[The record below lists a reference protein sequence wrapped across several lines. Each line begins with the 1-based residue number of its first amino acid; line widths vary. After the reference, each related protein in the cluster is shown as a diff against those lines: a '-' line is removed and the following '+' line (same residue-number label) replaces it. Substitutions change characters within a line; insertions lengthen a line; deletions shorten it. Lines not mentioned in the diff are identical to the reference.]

1 MSNREDPV
9 PTEDESNLRA
19 GELSPQLGSPNEAE
33 GPRPAADSGSPVVLN
48 FSTTPGRLMF
58 PSVDG
63 EFMLLE
69 TDSEEQTDSV
79 PLGAGRTPTEED
91 EIERILCLLEQKF
104 LADEPSQHLLR
115 TLRRLLPEY
124 RTRLNFLTQK
134 VAQLE
139 EQAKSD
145 RQESLRKQED
155 LLEKHSQRLT
165 ALAENYES
173 RHALVQD
180 RAANSRA
187 QVDGLSL
194 QLAHAQAELKRQE
207 ENLSLEKERLVQEHS
222 RELQALQ
229 DSNDQLQQQLATLQA
244 ERQSLESAYEDLQR
258 ENFELGAKLEAEM
271 STVLGQKDQLEGD
284 LERQESHKRD
294 LLALLE
300 RERGLNRELSS
311 SMSHQQEQ
319 IVILEERL
327 QAALID
333 LKHKDR
339 LLEAVR
345 TEAFRKTSAALDP
358 SGRRDLLRLVAL
370 SRSGSSKS
378 PNADGSTKADSGI
391 QGMSSADRSRSDASA
406 SASQASPKRTQSLN
420 RELAE
425 LHLQQEDAD
434 AEVLRAK
441 RRLRNTTDE
450 LVKLTRLAAER
461 TAQLKH
467 LGRRLQTPAASLST
481 PGGYEYQSESANPQD
496 FRTTSSGFV
505 PSSARP
511 FSRTVR
517 KVGRRRPPNLSSTP
531 EESLNSL
538 ADVSSIRNT
547 ADAGNRRAGSPSEE
561 LSRASDN
568 VFEPE
573 SAGATP
579 CRQFGVGVQQGSAR
593 RGTAARDV
601 GVVEGTVHNRKS
613 RRDRVDEEC
622 PGLKTISRSPWLRG
636 DGVVEKRP
644 VFGSGATFR
653 GNVHGGVWGYVPPTQ
668 DGATKRPTASGSN
681 RGWEGRAAR
690 RSLSFSGEPPWDNT
704 AAAPFV
710 FCTTA
715 PPANGGAKSSSQEI
729 GFQTQS
735 LPTPVYFNV
744 HVHSHHVPRDA

>member
-124 RTRLNFLTQK
+124 RTRLNFLMQK

-229 DSNDQLQQQLATLQA
+229 DSNDQLQKQ
-244 ERQSLESAYEDLQR
+244 
-258 ENFELGAKLEAEM
+258 
-271 STVLGQKDQLEGD
+271 DQLEGD

-601 GVVEGTVHNRKS
+601 GVVEGTVQDNRKS

-653 GNVHGGVWGYVPPTQ
+653 GNVHGGVWGYVPPTR

>member
-9 PTEDESNLRA
+9 STEDESDLRA
-19 GELSPQLGSPNEAE
+19 GESSPQLSSPNEAE

-48 FSTTPGRLMF
+48 FSTTPGRLMY

-69 TDSEEQTDSV
+69 TDSEEQIDSV

-91 EIERILCLLEQKF
+91 EIERILCLLEAKF

-139 EQAKSD
+139 EQVKSD
-145 RQESLRKQED
+145 RQESLRKQEV
-155 LLEKHSQRLT
+155 LLEQHSQRLNH
-165 ALAENYES
+165 LAENYVS

-194 QLAHAQAELKRQE
+194 QLAHAQAELQRQE
-207 ENLSLEKERLVQEHS
+207 EKLSLERERLVEEHS
-222 RELQALQ
+222 QQLQALQ
-229 DSNDQLQQQLATLQA
+229 DKNDQLQQQLATLQA
-244 ERQSLESAYEDLQR
+244 ERQSLESANEDLRR
-258 ENFELGAKLEAEM
+258 ENLELRAKLETEM
-271 STVLGQKDQLEGD
+271 STVLDQKDQLEGD
-284 LERQESHKRD
+284 LERQESHKQD
-294 LLALLE
+294 LLTLLE
-300 RERGLNRELSS
+300 HERGLNRELSS

-327 QAALID
+327 QAALVD

-358 SGRRDLLRLVAL
+358 SGRRDLLRLIAL

-378 PNADGSTKADSGI
+378 PNTDGSTKADSGI
-391 QGMSSADRSRSDASA
+391 QGMLSADRSRTDAST
-406 SASQASPKRTQSLN
+406 SASQASPKRTQSLD

-425 LHLQQEDAD
+425 LRLRQEDAD

-450 LVKLTRLAAER
+450 LVKLARLTAER

-467 LGRRLQTPAASLST
+467 LGQRVHTPAASLST
-481 PGGYEYQSESANPQD
+481 PGGYEYRSESANPQE
-496 FRTTSSGFV
+496 FRTGSSGFV

-561 LSRASDN
+561 LSRASDD

-579 CRQFGVGVQQGSAR
+579 CRQFGVGVQRGSAGR
-593 RGTAARDV
+593 NTAAR
-601 GVVEGTVHNRKS
+601 GVVEGTVQDDRKS

-636 DGVVEKRP
+636 DGVVKKRP
-644 VFGSGATFR
+644 VFGSGATFG
-653 GNVHGGVWGYVPPTQ
+653 GNIHGGVWGYVPPTQ
-668 DGATKRPTASGSN
+668 DGATRRPTASGSN

-715 PPANGGAKSSSQEI
+715 PPANGGTKSGSQEI

-735 LPTPVYFNV
+735 LPTPVYLNV

>member
-9 PTEDESNLRA
+9 STEDESDLRA
-19 GELSPQLGSPNEAE
+19 GESSPQLSSPNEAE

-48 FSTTPGRLMF
+48 FSTTPGRLMY

-69 TDSEEQTDSV
+69 TDSEEQIDSV

-91 EIERILCLLEQKF
+91 EIERILCLLEEKF

-139 EQAKSD
+139 EQVKSD
-145 RQESLRKQED
+145 RQESLRKQEV
-155 LLEKHSQRLT
+155 LLEQHSQRLND
-165 ALAENYES
+165 LAENYVS

-194 QLAHAQAELKRQE
+194 QLAHAQLSIETAELKRQDE
-207 ENLSLEKERLVQEHS
+207 KLSLERERLVEEHS
-222 RELQALQ
+222 QQLQALQ
-229 DSNDQLQQQLATLQA
+229 DKNDQLQQQ
-244 ERQSLESAYEDLQR
+244 
-258 ENFELGAKLEAEM
+258 G
-271 STVLGQKDQLEGD
+271 QLEGD
-284 LERQESHKRD
+284 LKRQESHKQD
-294 LLALLE
+294 LLTLLE
-300 RERGLNRELSS
+300 HERGLNRELSS

-327 QAALID
+327 QAALVD

-339 LLEAVR
+339 LLDAVR

-378 PNADGSTKADSGI
+378 PNTDGSTKADSGI
-391 QGMSSADRSRSDASA
+391 QGMSSADRSRTDAST
-406 SASQASPKRTQSLN
+406 SASQASPKRTQSLD

-425 LHLQQEDAD
+425 LRLRQEDAD

-450 LVKLTRLAAER
+450 LVKLARLAAER

-467 LGRRLQTPAASLST
+467 LGQRVQTPAASLST
-481 PGGYEYQSESANPQD
+481 PGGYEYRSESANPQE
-496 FRTTSSGFV
+496 FRTGSSGFV

-547 ADAGNRRAGSPSEE
+547 ADAENRRAGSPSEE
-561 LSRASDN
+561 LSRASDD

-573 SAGATP
+573 SAGAMP
-579 CRQFGVGVQQGSAR
+579 CRQFGVGVQRGSAG
-593 RGTAARDV
+593 RGTAAR
-601 GVVEGTVHNRKS
+601 GVVEGTVQDDRKS

-636 DGVVEKRP
+636 DGVVKKRP
-644 VFGSGATFR
+644 VFGSGATFG

-668 DGATKRPTASGSN
+668 DGATRRPTASGSN

-715 PPANGGAKSSSQEI
+715 PPANGGTKSGSQEI

-735 LPTPVYFNV
+735 LPTPVYLNV